1 MAAAAAS
8 EAAPAT
14 LTPATAPS
22 VPTTAPFELPADGTG
37 GAVMGATAAA
47 LESMLVGHLHSTS
60 PPRRPPP
67 PRPPQPQPQPPSAL
81 WGAPDGVKSVP
92 VATAAAGMP
101 PSAASAASAASP
113 PAVRYTPI
121 AAANGHAEAARWE
134 RQEFPTH
141 SGMPRRVHSEQ
152 LDAMLTSLLSKL
164 EVRGELEF
172 PA

>member
-1 MAAAAAS
+1 
-8 EAAPAT
+8 
-14 LTPATAPS
+14 
-22 VPTTAPFELPADGTG
+22 
-37 GAVMGATAAA
+37 
-47 LESMLVGHLHSTS
+47 
-60 PPRRPPP
+60 
-67 PRPPQPQPQPPSAL
+67 L

-134 RQEFPTH
+134 RQDFPTH

-164 EVRGELEF
+164 EVRGELE